1 MLAGVERLRN
11 GGKSILPPR
20 APGRYAY
27 RWPGLLSPAPRRA
40 TPPLGA
46 RRVIE
51 ETPHADD
58 WSRRANTLGEELFKG
73 ALAREQKRADRSNL
87 PVVLLLV
94 EINTDFGVDMGCEW
108 KSVIDALVSAK
119 RETDVLGWFDR
130 GRVLGVIFPETE
142 ASDAVAAALD
152 ARVRLELTTV
162 LGADTLRT
170 SSIRFHRYPKLRLS
184 GDGAATPIASFPSQE
199 TLPRSAAYEA
209 TKRGFDLVGSLVL
222 LALLSPLMLLI
233 AALVKITSPGSAFF
247 RQERIG
253 HDMRPFKIIKF
264 RTMHVNSDHAIHQ
277 EFVSSFI
284 KPSSKDTKRQNA
296 FFKIIDDP
304 RVTRIGQFLRKT
316 SLDELPQLFNVVCG
330 DMSLVGPRP
339 PVPYEV
345 QQYQRWHCRRVLEA
359 KPGITG
365 LWQVTGRS
373 RTTFDEMVRLDL
385 RYARSRSLLT
395 DVKILLATP
404 KAVIAGRG
412 AC

>member
-1 MLAGVERLRN
+1 MLAGVDRLRN
-11 GGKSILPPR
+11 GAKAVLPPR
-20 APGRYAY
+20 VPGRYAY
-27 RWPGLLSPAPRRA
+27 RWPGLLAPTPRRA
-40 TPPLGA
+40 GTIGA

-51 ETPHADD
+51 ETTNADD
-58 WSRRANTLGEELFKG
+58 WTRRANALGEELFKG

-87 PVVLLLV
+87 PVLLLLV
-94 EINTDFGVDMGCEW
+94 EIKADFGFDTVFEW
-108 KSVIDALVSAK
+108 KSVIDALSSAK

-130 GRVLGVIFPETE
+130 GRVLGVIFPEIQ

-162 LGADTLRT
+162 LGADALRT
-170 SSIRFHRYPKLRLS
+170 SSICFHRYPKQKLS
-184 GDGAATPIASFPSQE
+184 GDGAATPIAPFPSQE

-209 TKRGFDLVGSLVL
+209 TKRGFDVVASLAL
-222 LALLSPLMLLI
+222 LALLSPVILFI

-247 RQERIG
+247 RQERVG
-253 HDMRPFKIIKF
+253 HQMQSFKMFKF
-264 RTMHVNSDHAIHQ
+264 RTMHANSDHAIHQ
-277 EFVSSFI
+277 AFVSSFI
-284 KPSSKDTKRQNA
+284 KSSSKDANGQNA

-316 SLDELPQLFNVVCG
+316 SLDELPQLFNVVRG